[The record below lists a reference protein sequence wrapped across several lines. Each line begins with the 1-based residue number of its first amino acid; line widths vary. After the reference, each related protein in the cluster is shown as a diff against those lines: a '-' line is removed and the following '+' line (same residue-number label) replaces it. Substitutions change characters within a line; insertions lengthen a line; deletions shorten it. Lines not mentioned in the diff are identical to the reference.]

1 MEDSEWTAWR
11 VWCHPRLAREVID
24 DSILRIMEVETE
36 KREMV
41 SGLEEKSRECLNL
54 SEEMISLQSK
64 LDERDRELAAMR
76 GELGMVKDELAEAH
90 EELALHKSVDEK
102 LAEFDEQLKQV
113 EDMKRGYEKK
123 IAFLENLLKLTKAK
137 LRNELADEMAIEEI
151 AEPGEILPK
160 RIDMTVDRRVDLA
173 ERNCRSGMMDDAEG
187 ERRENKATELQRAYR
202 EKRAP
207 GLPDEFPKSSGPD
220 DWLIDLPEV

>member
-1 MEDSEWTAWR
+1 MEDSEWTALR
-11 VWCHPRLAREVID
+11 VWCHPRLARAVID
-24 DSILRIMEVETE
+24 ESILRIMEVEIE
-36 KREMV
+36 MRDMV

-137 LRNELADEMAIEEI
+137 LRNEIADEMAIDEI
-151 AEPGEILPK
+151 ADPGEILPK
-160 RIDMTVDRRVDLA
+160 RIDMTVDRCIDIA
-173 ERNCRSGMMDDAEG
+173 ERNRRNGIVNEVEG

-207 GLPDEFPKSSGPD
+207 GLPDEFPKTVGPD
-220 DWLIDLPEV
+220 DWLIDLPDV